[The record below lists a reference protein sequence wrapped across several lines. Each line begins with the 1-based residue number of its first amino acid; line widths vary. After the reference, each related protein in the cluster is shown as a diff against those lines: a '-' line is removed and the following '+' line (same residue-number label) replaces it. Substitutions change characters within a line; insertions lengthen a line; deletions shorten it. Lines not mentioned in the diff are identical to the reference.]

1 MKMSLVRRLAKL
13 ASIALLCL
21 FPLSGAWAGLMDT
34 ARAGRTSISPSK
46 MFQGAS
52 SFSSAK
58 EVDAS
63 ADLYE
68 YVGDNLIA
76 RGHVVIKYGDMTI
89 TADKAIINLESRDLE
104 ATGHVT
110 FTRSQKISRLVDY
123 QEYQELLDDY

>member
-52 SFSSAK
+52 SFSAAK

-89 TADKAIINLESRDLE
+89 TADKAIINLESRDL
-104 ATGHVT
+104 
-110 FTRSQKISRLVDY
+110 
-123 QEYQELLDDY
+123 